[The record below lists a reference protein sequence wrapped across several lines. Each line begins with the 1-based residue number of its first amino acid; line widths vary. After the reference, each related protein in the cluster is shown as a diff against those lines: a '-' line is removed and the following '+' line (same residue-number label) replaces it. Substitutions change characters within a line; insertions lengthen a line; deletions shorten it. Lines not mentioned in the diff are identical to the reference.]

1 MGRGGTEQDFVPRGL
16 GQLSHRVY
24 FSKRSIGFFNFFNFF
39 FFSFFFSFS
48 AKAFLNVI
56 GTFDFTA
63 LLGFGFR
70 DYPLVSVWQLV
81 MEKSASHLLVG
92 IAVYSWL

>member
-1 MGRGGTEQDFVPRGL
+1 M
-16 GQLSHRVY
+16 Y